1 MKNWFQ
7 SLLSHSACTD
17 RYIEAQAVDGAALLE
32 MSTRDLEE
40 ELGVTSFPA
49 RKSIGA
55 AIERLRRL
63 QQ

>member
-1 MKNWFQ
+1 MRRWLVAEGLGEWGG
-7 SLLSHSACTD
+7 LL
-17 RYIEAQAVDGAALLE
+17 EGQAVDGATLLE
-32 MSTRDLEE
+32 LSTRDLEE

-49 RKSIGA
+49 RKAILA